1 MNSKLATFLA
11 STYTWHWVWISE
23 PMFPLLTLKMVVRLV
38 SAQHGRL
45 RQGQLVEFLF
55 LNHMSGHDALTKITI
70 SCYSHFKSWIK
81 KNIQVCWSHI
91 INIVLYSLNVAIIS
105 KILSLNIAIISK
117 ILSLNIAI
125 ISKMLT
131 CPPIDVFPTCQLP
144 SPNLF
149 LDLIFLSSW
158 KFCWWWNRPV
168 ILKPDFNKLKV
179 FYFLF
184 YLLSLYEAQC
194 YSIIIKQPTVKCHG
208 FKTVMDSRKL
218 W

>member
-11 STYTWHWVWISE
+11 STYIWHWVWISE

-81 KNIQVCWSHI
+81 KNIQEICWVCASSSGLI
-91 INIVLYSLNVAIIS
+91 LKNIVLY
-105 KILSLNIAIISK
+105 SLNIAIISK

-168 ILKPDFNKLKV
+168 ILKPDLNKLKI
-179 FYFLF
+179 FILK
-184 YLLSLYEAQC
+184 S
-194 YSIIIKQPTVKCHG
+194 G
-208 FKTVMDSRKL
+208 
-218 W
+218 